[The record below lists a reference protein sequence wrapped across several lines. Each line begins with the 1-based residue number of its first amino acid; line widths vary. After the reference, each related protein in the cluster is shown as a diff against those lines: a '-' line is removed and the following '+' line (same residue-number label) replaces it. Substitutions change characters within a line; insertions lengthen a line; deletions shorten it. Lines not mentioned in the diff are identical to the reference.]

1 MVGSWDMAA
10 ILLKRR
16 EPSRRLHP
24 IIVTMSARRIWT
36 MWAGV
41 LLTLS
46 MWMPSLVRSAD
57 EAVGGASR
65 KIAAVLPVTGMINDV
80 TLTSLERRVG
90 EARSQGAS
98 VIVLEM
104 DTPGGLVS
112 SALQITT
119 YIKQLDLSTLAWVRP
134 NAYSAGAMISLACDG
149 IVMSPR
155 SRVGDSAPIMIGPGG
170 GPAEIGETERAKAES
185 PILEDFR
192 DSANRNGYPQLLTE
206 AMVRLL
212 PAIYMIRHQP
222 DGEVRYVRA
231 DELDKYG
238 LDEAALITP
247 ANNDP
252 PSQAPEAPTP
262 APQNAPPAAA
272 AATGWSLVKL
282 VNPADTLLTLSQ
294 DEAVEHGF
302 ARRIIAD
309 EKELAAYLSVDEV
322 IRLPE
327 TWSEQLVN
335 WLTSPAVRSVLML
348 VLVLGVY
355 MELQSPGLGLP
366 GALALGALVVLLGAP
381 YLAGLAGVMDMV
393 FIAAGMALVA
403 VELFVLPGFGIA
415 GILGLVM
422 MFIGLVMTFVP
433 NDPGP
438 GILPTLPGSWEMLQT
453 GVITVLASGIV
464 GSIAILILMRYF
476 GMLPFL
482 RSMILTDQQPTL
494 TTAAG
499 SLTSTPAAA
508 VVDADHPPVGAI
520 GTATTRLRPV
530 GQARFD
536 DHLVEVMARDRWVD
550 VGSRVRVVDTTGG
563 QITVEPME

>member
-1 MVGSWDMAA
+1 
-10 ILLKRR
+10 
-16 EPSRRLHP
+16 
-24 IIVTMSARRIWT
+24 
-36 MWAGV
+36 
-41 LLTLS
+41 
-46 MWMPSLVRSAD
+46 
-57 EAVGGASR
+57 
-65 KIAAVLPVTGMINDV
+65 
-80 TLTSLERRVG
+80 
-90 EARSQGAS
+90 
-98 VIVLEM
+98 
-104 DTPGGLVS
+104 
-112 SALQITT
+112 
-119 YIKQLDLSTLAWVRP
+119 
-134 NAYSAGAMISLACDG
+134 
-149 IVMSPR
+149 
-155 SRVGDSAPIMIGPGG
+155 
-170 GPAEIGETERAKAES
+170 
-185 PILEDFR
+185 
-192 DSANRNGYPQLLTE
+192 
-206 AMVRLL
+206 
-212 PAIYMIRHQP
+212 
-222 DGEVRYVRA
+222 
-231 DELDKYG
+231 
-238 LDEAALITP
+238 
-247 ANNDP
+247 
-252 PSQAPEAPTP
+252 
-262 APQNAPPAAA
+262 
-272 AATGWSLVKL
+272 
-282 VNPADTLLTLSQ
+282 
-294 DEAVEHGF
+294 
-302 ARRIIAD
+302 
-309 EKELAAYLSVDEV
+309 
-322 IRLPE
+322 
-327 TWSEQLVN
+327 
-335 WLTSPAVRSVLML
+335 
-348 VLVLGVY
+348 
-355 MELQSPGLGLP
+355 
-366 GALALGALVVLLGAP
+366 
-381 YLAGLAGVMDMV
+381 MDMV